1 MKSSKRAGVL
11 LAFALAAAIGA
22 WSLSPFQVHAQTKPP
37 ARTQPTAKAQPAAK
51 PQSPLVR
58 PASAAERPPREV
70 TMTGRVVSLH
80 AAMTGQFASPDQAK
94 STADNLRAGVPAAL
108 ETPTGLVVLGQGAAG
123 AGRTLMPLAFQDVEV
138 QGKLYEKGGVR
149 YLDITSAKAVEKDDG
164 DDDPDE
170 GDGE

>member
-11 LAFALAAAIGA
+11 LAFALVAAIGA

-37 ARTQPTAKAQPAAK
+37 AKTQPAVK
-51 PQSPLVR
+51 PQSVPAR
-58 PASAAERPPREV
+58 PPSVAERPPREV

-80 AAMTGQFASPDQAK
+80 AAMTGQFASRDQAK
-94 STADNLRAGVPAAL
+94 STADNIRAGVPAAL
-108 ETPTGLVVLGQGAAG
+108 ETPTGLVVLGQGTAG
-123 AGRTLMPLAFQDVEV
+123 AGKTLIPLAFQDVEV